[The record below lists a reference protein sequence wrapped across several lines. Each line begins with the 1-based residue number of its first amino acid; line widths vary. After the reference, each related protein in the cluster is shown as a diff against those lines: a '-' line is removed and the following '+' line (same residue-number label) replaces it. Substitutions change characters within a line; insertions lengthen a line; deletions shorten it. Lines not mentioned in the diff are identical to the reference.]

1 MGRIFGSVDCL
12 GCGRSDKF
20 YGKEK
25 WLTNGC
31 RGKGRGGE
39 GVVWKKKEQKWEE
52 MMTYEGPKY

>member
-31 RGKGRGGE
+31 RGKGRGG
-39 GVVWKKKEQKWEE
+39 GGGGLEE
-52 MMTYEGPKY
+52 KGTKMGRDDDI